1 MLLASMIENIISKLL
16 IGFLS
21 DRIGSLKASISML
34 IINML
39 SLILSLDET
48 TPITETCLFG
58 SIYSISVVGFALLT
72 KEFFGVNQYANV
84 YPVISFTTGIS
95 NAAAVTLIGYI
106 FDLSSSYTSA
116 FILSL
121 VFYILS
127 LSCYL

>member
-1 MLLASMIENIISKLL
+1 MILITSITGIPSHFPGYTFFSSFSASIGAVILLASMIENIISKLV

-39 SLILSLDET
+39 SVFILILSLDET

-72 KEFFGVNQYANV
+72 KEFSV
-84 YPVISFTTGIS
+84 
-95 NAAAVTLIGYI
+95 LINR
-106 FDLSSSYTSA
+106 LM
-116 FILSL
+116 FILL
-121 VFYILS
+121 FL
-127 LSCYL
+127 LQQE

>member
-1 MLLASMIENIISKLL
+1 MIENIISKLL

-39 SLILSLDET
+39 SVFILILSLDET